1 MKLNWIILFVIAA
14 AIVSLSVSRNST
26 RPLGPEAKS
35 TTFTNLPTAFTTASR
50 PPSALDANSTIN
62 TQPIWLIARPDS
74 GSAQSPGKT
83 HPAFQ
88 AYRPVL
94 LVIKVQNQ
102 QAKALIL
109 TNLLSVLDSGLE
121 RSFNVNRLKNGL
133 VKVHLS
139 NPGLYKLVINEPG
152 FKPYESWLRIEN
164 VKIDSLVISLVP
176 AKSSIPMR
184 KAGLINTKY
193 SSADVK
199 DLSWLNAYSNNF
211 TLVLV
216 LIILVA
222 GMLLLTN
229 EVKKVMIRLN
239 EEVQHIIRQKT
250 SNHDAVTP
258 FKHSLYSLQGEVM
271 ITAGPRKKFE
281 TGKANDLDLGEDV
294 CGLAIAK
301 ETAWFWLLDG
311 TSDQS
316 SVWSNDT
323 DTELFS
329 SRLLAQS
336 LAIEFKE
343 LLPANV
349 ISPEML
355 YKSISKIRHE
365 WLRRLES
372 LSAEETSRLSDLVIE
387 NNPICS
393 STLLIGTLNTDG
405 QCKAYRAG
413 DSKML
418 VFGEETA
425 SNINP
430 LKEHPGALNDR
441 LFFRL
446 TYVAGSGFDIAYNKP
461 KIETHVFYGIDK
473 MLAYSD
479 GIGNELHDYLNTQ
492 QHQFTKESRRLIPY
506 LRNMTSDDKSLCILE
521 RIEERTHLN

>member
-1 MKLNWIILFVIAA
+1 MKLNWIILFIIAA
-14 AIVSLSVSRNST
+14 AILSLSVGR
-26 RPLGPEAKS
+26 KS
-35 TTFTNLPTAFTTASR
+35 KEIDELRTAEFS
-50 PPSALDANSTIN
+50 
-62 TQPIWLIARPDS
+62 TQPSRPDS
-74 GSAQSPGKT
+74 KPDSAIEQKSHAI

-94 LVIKVQNQ
+94 LVIKIQNQ
-102 QAKALIL
+102 QAKALML
-109 TNLLSVLDSGLE
+109 TNLLAVLDSGLE

-164 VKIDSLVISLVP
+164 VKTDSLVISLLP
-176 AKSSIPMR
+176 GKSSIPPS
-184 KAGLINTKY
+184 KAGLINNHY
-193 SSADVK
+193 SNADIK
-199 DLSWLNAYSNNF
+199 DLSWLNAYSSNF

-229 EVKKVMIRLN
+229 EVKKVMIRMN
-239 EEVQHIIRQKT
+239 EEVQQIISQKAVKQ
-250 SNHDAVTP
+250 DAVTT

-281 TGKANDLDLGEDV
+281 TGKTNDLDLGEDV

-301 ETAWFWLLDG
+301 ESAWFWLLDG

-316 SVWSNDT
+316 SVWSIENN
-323 DTELFS
+323 TELFS

-343 LLPANV
+343 LLPSHI
-349 ISPEML
+349 ISLEML
-355 YKSISKIRHE
+355 YKSISKIRHD
-365 WLRRLES
+365 WLGRIES
-372 LSAEETSRLSDLVIE
+372 LSAAETSRLSALVTD

-405 QCKAYRAG
+405 LCRAYRAG

-418 VFGEETA
+418 VIGKDIA
-425 SNINP
+425 SSMNP

-446 TYVAGSGFDIAYNKP
+446 TYVAGLGFDIAYNKP
-461 KIETHVFYGIDK
+461 KIETHLFYGIDK

-479 GIGNELHDYLNTQ
+479 GVGNELHDFLNTQ
-492 QHQFTKESRRLIPY
+492 QHQFTEESRRLIPY

-521 RIEERTHLN
+521 RIEERNHLN

>member
-1 MKLNWIILFVIAA
+1 MKLNWIILFVTAA
-14 AIVSLSVSRNST
+14 AIVSLSVGRN
-26 RPLGPEAKS
+26 RV
-35 TTFTNLPTAFTTASR
+35 
-50 PPSALDANSTIN
+50 
-62 TQPIWLIARPDS
+62 QPM
-74 GSAQSPGKT
+74 SPGAKADSSSEQNPKKS
-83 HPAFQ
+83 HHAFQ
-88 AYRPVL
+88 PYRPVL
-94 LVIKVQNQ
+94 LVIKIQNQ
-102 QAKALIL
+102 QAKTLML

-121 RSFNVNRLKNGL
+121 RSFNVNRLKDGL

-152 FKPYESWLRIEN
+152 FKPYQSWLRIEN
-164 VKIDSLVISLVP
+164 VKIDSVVISLLP
-176 AKSSIPMR
+176 AKSSITPR
-184 KAGLINTKY
+184 KAGLTNNKY
-193 SSADVK
+193 SSTDLK
-199 DLSWLNAYSNNF
+199 DLSWLNAYSSNF

-222 GMLLLTN
+222 GILLLTN

-239 EEVQHIIRQKT
+239 EEVQQIISQK
-250 SNHDAVTP
+250 SGNHDTVNT

-281 TGKANDLDLGEDV
+281 IGKLNDLDLGEDV

-301 ETAWFWLLDG
+301 ETACFWLLDG

-316 SVWSNDT
+316 SVWSIEN

-343 LLPANV
+343 LLPAPA

-355 YKSISKIRHE
+355 FKSISKVRHE
-365 WLRRLES
+365 WIQRLER
-372 LSAEETSRLSDLVIE
+372 LSAEETSRLSALVAE

-393 STLLIGTLNTDG
+393 STLLIATLNTDG
-405 QCKAYRAG
+405 LCKAYRAG

-418 VFGEETA
+418 VFGTKTA
-425 SNINP
+425 DSMNP

-446 TYVAGSGFDIAYNKP
+446 TYLAGSGFDIAYNKP
-461 KIETHVFYGIDK
+461 KIETHVFFDIDK
-473 MLAYSD
+473 ILAYSD
-479 GIGNELHDYLNTQ
+479 GVGNELHDFLNTQ
-492 QHQFTKESRRLIPY
+492 QQQFSQESRRLIPY

-521 RIEERTHLN
+521 RIEERSHLN